1 MSDFL
6 KTNNSTSDRVF
17 RALKEA
23 RSQLEAIE
31 QARNERVAIVGMAGR
46 FPGADSLEEFWSL
59 LVQGETGIR
68 MLSDAE
74 LLAAGVPENTFK
86 QPNYVPAYA
95 SFSDPTQFDARFFG
109 YSPREAELID
119 PQHRVFLEC
128 AWSALEDAGYD
139 SQQYDGTI
147 GVYGGAA
154 LNSYVVNLHS
164 NPTVRDSTDP
174 VQAVVSNVMGLMP
187 TRVSYQLD
195 LKGPSCGIQTGCST
209 ALVAIHTACQS
220 LLNHECDMALAGG
233 VTVSSATPQ
242 GYTYQAD
249 SIAAPDGVCRAFDA
263 KGQGTL
269 FGNGVGLVVL
279 KRLQT
284 ALRDGDHIY
293 AIVKGSAIN
302 NDGAD
307 KVGLTA
313 PSISG
318 QAKVIQAAL
327 DQAGIAPNTISYV
340 EGHGTGT
347 PLGDPIEV
355 AALNKVFNY
364 PQTAQFR
371 CALGSVK
378 TNLGHLDAAAG
389 AAGLIKT
396 VLALKHKVLP
406 PSLNFEIPNPKID
419 FDQGPFFV
427 NHERTDWL
435 SDNSRRAGVS
445 SFGMGGTNAHVI
457 LEEAPMVVSGERGSR
472 PWQLVMLS
480 AKTPTALEK
489 MRHNLAAHLSA
500 HADVSL
506 ADVAYTLQVGRRDW
520 PHRRVYLCQTTAEA
534 TELLS
539 HAGSALQFSGTAVQ
553 ADRSTVFMFSG
564 QGSQHVNMALDL
576 YESEPVFRQSV
587 DQCASILGDRFPLL
601 AALYPPPRPHSRSAE
616 PTSKPTHPL
625 AHTANAQPAL
635 FAIEYALAKTYLS
648 WGIQP
653 QAVIGHSIGE
663 YVAACVAGV
672 FSLEDALTLVLR
684 RGQLMQR
691 CTPGS
696 MLSVLQPAAA
706 VRSHLPPKAEIAVIN
721 SPQTCVIS
729 GPTEVIK
736 DLKTHLETQT
746 IPCRLLETSHAFHS
760 ALMESAL
767 ADFMPVLQ
775 QVVFHPPNIDIISN
789 VTGTWLTDAEATSPD
804 YWMRHLRQTVLFSQG
819 ITELLTLNNPVFLEL
834 GPGHTL
840 TKLVQQHVSLTHAA
854 ENNVSII
861 QSLPHPRENK
871 PDTVTLMTALGKLW
885 LTGIVIPWAKF
896 YQCETRHRL
905 PLPTYPFERESYWIP
920 LAENTATQNPAAL
933 NGITEGKATDMADW
947 FYLPSWRRLPITH
960 QLSSERLDECW
971 VVFADVLELWQPL
984 TSLVK
989 EIIWVTPGA
998 EFSTTGNTYTL
1009 QPGQVADYQRLL
1021 EQLPAPSQIIY
1032 GWGLSSDADTF
1043 QSLLYLTQALAL
1055 NDLTDL
1061 TITAITQGV
1070 QPVTGGES
1078 LSPDRAKILG
1088 LVQVIPQ
1095 EYPKLCCR
1103 HIDLANLA
1111 VDLQGAVQ
1119 ELCQDSTLEHRLV
1132 AYRHG
1137 QRWVQT
1143 YEPLPLP
1150 PQSPTQ
1156 LKQEGTYIIAG
1167 DLVDGLGLV
1176 YAQALVKNL
1185 RARLIL
1191 LGRPGLPAAHDWE
1204 KWLATHGA
1212 NHSVSRL
1219 IRKLQ
1224 SLGTEGKTFLWSSG
1238 DLTDAD
1244 WVKATV
1250 NQGIATF
1257 GAITGV
1263 FHTDVMGD
1271 RASCAI
1277 SQLDPDSYQRICR
1290 TKVEGMQVLQQVL
1303 ANQPVDFFV
1312 LQSSLSTVV
1321 GGVGFAA
1328 YAAAN
1333 SYLDTLAHQQQASS
1347 TQWLSLNW
1355 DACEQEE
1362 TAENT
1367 NSALMASALSV
1378 DEVWQT
1384 TQRALAQANCQ
1395 QLIISP
1401 RNLQIRIQEAFTP
1414 APINTESQPETT
1426 TATYARPALTTPYVA
1441 PRNEIEQTVAQAM
1454 GDLLGIEAVGVN
1466 DNFFELGGHSLLAIQ
1481 AVTRLRQEFQVEL
1494 PMRAFLFEAPTVA
1507 GIAKIITD
1515 NQVVL
1520 PDETQSTLENLL
1532 DQIEGMNP
1540 EEVEQRL

>member
-1 MSDFL
+1 MSDSL

-59 LVQGETGIR
+59 LVQGETGIH
-68 MLSDAE
+68 MLSEAE
-74 LLAAGVPENTFK
+74 LLAAGVPESIFK

-139 SQQYDGTI
+139 SQQYNGTI
-147 GVYGGAA
+147 GIYGGAA

-164 NPTVRDSTDP
+164 NPAVRDSTDP

-187 TRVSYQLD
+187 TRVSYHLD

-233 VTVSSATPQ
+233 VTVGSATPQ

-284 ALRDGDHIY
+284 ARRDGDHIY

-327 DQAGIAPNTISYV
+327 DQAGIAPNTVSYV

-364 PQTAQFR
+364 PKSDQFR

-389 AAGLIKT
+389 AAGIIKT
-396 VLALKHKVLP
+396 ALALKHKVLP
-406 PSLNFEIPNPKID
+406 PSLNFETPNPKID

-427 NHERTDWL
+427 NNERTDWI
-435 SDNSRRAGVS
+435 SDDPRRAGVS

-457 LEEAPMVVSGERGSR
+457 LEEAPMVVSSERGSR

-480 AKTPTALEK
+480 AKTPTALK
-489 MRHNLAAHLSA
+489 QMRHNLATHLST
-500 HADVSL
+500 HADASL

-520 PHRRVYLCQTTAEA
+520 PHRQVYLCQTTAEA

-539 HAGSALQFSGTAVQ
+539 NPNSALHLSGRAEQ
-553 ADRSTVFMFSG
+553 ADRSMVFMFSG

-601 AALYPPPRPHSRSAE
+601 AALYPTPLPHARAAE
-616 PTSKPTHPL
+616 STSKPTHPL
-625 AHTANAQPAL
+625 THTANAQPTL
-635 FAIEYALAKTYLS
+635 FAIEYALAKTYLA

-696 MLSVLQPAAA
+696 MLSVLQPVEA
-706 VRSHLPPKAEIAVIN
+706 VRSHLPPTAEIAVIN

-729 GPTEVIK
+729 GPTEVIE
-736 DLKTHLETQT
+736 DLKTQLETQT

-767 ADFMPVLQ
+767 ANFQKVLQ
-775 QVVFHPPNIDIISN
+775 QIVFHPPNIDIISN
-789 VTGTWLTDAEATSPD
+789 VTGTWLTDTEATSPN
-804 YWMRHLRQTVLFSQG
+804 YWMRQLRQTVLFSQG

-834 GPGHTL
+834 GPGHIL
-840 TKLVQQHVSLTHAA
+840 TKLVQQHVSLRPTT
-854 ENNVSII
+854 ENMVSVI

-871 PDTVTLMTALGKLW
+871 SDIVTLMTALGKLW
-885 LTGIVIPWAKF
+885 LTGMVIPWAKF
-896 YQCETRHRL
+896 YQSEKRHRL

-920 LAENTATQNPAAL
+920 LAENTTARQPAAL
-933 NGITEGKATDMADW
+933 NRSNEEKVADMANW
-947 FYLPSWRRLPITH
+947 FYLPSWKR
-960 QLSSERLDECW
+960 
-971 VVFADVLELWQPL
+971 
-984 TSLVK
+984 
-989 EIIWVTPGA
+989 
-998 EFSTTGNTYTL
+998 
-1009 QPGQVADYQRLL
+1009 
-1021 EQLPAPSQIIY
+1021 
-1032 GWGLSSDADTF
+1032 
-1043 QSLLYLTQALAL
+1043 
-1055 NDLTDL
+1055 
-1061 TITAITQGV
+1061 
-1070 QPVTGGES
+1070 
-1078 LSPDRAKILG
+1078 
-1088 LVQVIPQ
+1088 
-1095 EYPKLCCR
+1095 
-1103 HIDLANLA
+1103 
-1111 VDLQGAVQ
+1111 
-1119 ELCQDSTLEHRLV
+1119 
-1132 AYRHG
+1132 
-1137 QRWVQT
+1137 
-1143 YEPLPLP
+1143 
-1150 PQSPTQ
+1150 
-1156 LKQEGTYIIAG
+1156 
-1167 DLVDGLGLV
+1167 
-1176 YAQALVKNL
+1176 
-1185 RARLIL
+1185 
-1191 LGRPGLPAAHDWE
+1191 
-1204 KWLATHGA
+1204 
-1212 NHSVSRL
+1212 
-1219 IRKLQ
+1219 
-1224 SLGTEGKTFLWSSG
+1224 
-1238 DLTDAD
+1238 
-1244 WVKATV
+1244 
-1250 NQGIATF
+1250 
-1257 GAITGV
+1257 
-1263 FHTDVMGD
+1263 
-1271 RASCAI
+1271 
-1277 SQLDPDSYQRICR
+1277 
-1290 TKVEGMQVLQQVL
+1290 
-1303 ANQPVDFFV
+1303 
-1312 LQSSLSTVV
+1312 
-1321 GGVGFAA
+1321 
-1328 YAAAN
+1328 
-1333 SYLDTLAHQQQASS
+1333 
-1347 TQWLSLNW
+1347 
-1355 DACEQEE
+1355 
-1362 TAENT
+1362 
-1367 NSALMASALSV
+1367 
-1378 DEVWQT
+1378 
-1384 TQRALAQANCQ
+1384 
-1395 QLIISP
+1395 
-1401 RNLQIRIQEAFTP
+1401 
-1414 APINTESQPETT
+1414 
-1426 TATYARPALTTPYVA
+1426 
-1441 PRNEIEQTVAQAM
+1441 
-1454 GDLLGIEAVGVN
+1454 
-1466 DNFFELGGHSLLAIQ
+1466 
-1481 AVTRLRQEFQVEL
+1481 
-1494 PMRAFLFEAPTVA
+1494 
-1507 GIAKIITD
+1507 
-1515 NQVVL
+1515 
-1520 PDETQSTLENLL
+1520 
-1532 DQIEGMNP
+1532 
-1540 EEVEQRL
+1540 